1 MGTAQVK
8 HLSHCREGEMVASG
22 RNLIPSAELKAELEC
37 LATVVSRPK
46 GTILFHRGD
55 VVSGLYLILRGRV
68 SLGLDAESPV
78 FPTRILAPGCIAGL
92 PATVSGNPYS
102 LTAEVVQDAEL
113 AFVPRD
119 AVLDCL
125 RRSPRLCFEVME
137 MMSGEISH
145 IRSAFKRTD
154 GSRRM
159 RA

>member
-1 MGTAQVK
+1 
-8 HLSHCREGEMVASG
+8 MVASG
-22 RNLIPSAELKAELEC
+22 TNLIPSANLKAELER
-37 LATVVSRPK
+37 LATVVSKPK

-78 FPTRILAPGCIAGL
+78 FPTRILVPGCIAGL
-92 PATVSGNPYS
+92 PGTVSGNPYS
-102 LTAEVVQDAEL
+102 LTAEVVQDADL

-119 AVLDCL
+119 AVLECL
-125 RRSPRLCFEVME
+125 RKNATLCFEVME
-137 MMSGEISH
+137 MMSGEIAH

-154 GSRRM
+154 TNRRM

>member
-1 MGTAQVK
+1 MA
-8 HLSHCREGEMVASG
+8 ASG
-22 RNLIPSAELKAELEC
+22 RNLIPSAELKEELERV
-37 LATVVSRPK
+37 ATIVSRRK
-46 GTILFHRGD
+46 GTILFCRGD
-55 VVSGLYLILRGRV
+55 VVSGLYLIRRGRV

-78 FPTRILAPGCIAGL
+78 FPPRILVPGCIAGL

-119 AVLDCL
+119 AVLECL
-125 RRSPRLCFEVME
+125 RKNATLCFEVME

-145 IRSAFKRTD
+145 IRSAFKHTD